1 MRYVLRFSKLEIFDL
16 FKAWFVISLAFAIVM
31 VGVSFTINFIIGF
44 LIAALTVGVGFI
56 AHELGHK
63 FVAQK
68 YGCFAEFRAY
78 NNMLWLAIL
87 MSFVGF
93 VFAAPG
99 AVMIAGHVDRI
110 RNGRISAAG
119 PFMSLLV
126 ATIFLTLFFY
136 LPYLRIIALYGFI
149 INSWIA
155 LFNLIPFPPFDGRK
169 IYKWNK
175 IVYIVMI
182 IIALTFMFFQSSMR

>member
-1 MRYVLRFSKLEIFDL
+1 MLRFSKPEIFDL

-31 VGVSFTINFIIGF
+31 RRSGLFSILFIQTV

-68 YGCFAEFRAY
+68 YSCFAEFRAY
-78 NNMLWLAIL
+78 NNMLWLAII

-93 VFAAPG
+93 IFAAPG

-126 ATIFLTLFFY
+126 ATVFLILFFY
-136 LPYLRIIALYGFI
+136 LPYFRIIALYGFI

-175 IVYIVMI
+175 VVYIVMI
-182 IIALTFMFFQSSMR
+182 SIAFIFMFFQSSMR